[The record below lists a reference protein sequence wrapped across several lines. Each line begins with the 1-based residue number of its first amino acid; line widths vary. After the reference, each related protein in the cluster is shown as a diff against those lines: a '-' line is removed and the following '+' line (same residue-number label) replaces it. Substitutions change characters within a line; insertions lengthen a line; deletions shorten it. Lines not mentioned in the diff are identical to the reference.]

1 MTAATAAR
9 VLVADDDPGIR
20 ESTVEILSRLGYSV
34 AEAVDGDD
42 ASAKLADPTF
52 DALVLDVRMPGRDG
66 IAVLDD
72 CHPAT
77 PPPGVL
83 LVSAYDIEQR
93 TRADLGR
100 RVCKVLRK
108 PVPPPVLVE
117 AVAEAVR
124 VGRAARHE
132 RGD

>member
-1 MTAATAAR
+1 MTAAAAR

-20 ESTVEILSRLGYSV
+20 QSTAEILSRLGYSV

-42 ASAKLADPTF
+42 AWAQLADPTF

-66 IAVLDD
+66 LAVLDD
-72 CHPAT
+72 HEPAT

-93 TRADLGR
+93 TRLELGS

-108 PVPPPVLVE
+108 PVPPGLLVE
-117 AVAEAVR
+117 AVAEAVQ
-124 VGRAARHE
+124 VGRAARHVGE
-132 RGD
+132 G

>member
-1 MTAATAAR
+1 MTDAPR

-20 ESTVEILSRLGYSV
+20 ESTVEILTRLGYSV

-42 ASAKLADPTF
+42 ATAKLADHSL

-66 IAVLDD
+66 IAVLDSLD
-72 CHPAT
+72 PRP

-93 TRADLGR
+93 TRARLAG

-108 PVPPPVLVE
+108 PVPPPMLVD
-117 AVAEAVR
+117 AVAEAVQAA
-124 VGRAARHE
+124 RAARSDA
-132 RGD
+132 GG

>member
-1 MTAATAAR
+1 MTAAAAR

-20 ESTVEILSRLGYSV
+20 QSTAEILSRLGYSV

-42 ASAKLADPTF
+42 AWAKLADRTF

-66 IAVLDD
+66 LAVLDD
-72 CHPAT
+72 CEPTT

-93 TRADLGR
+93 TRLELGS

-108 PVPPPVLVE
+108 PVPPGVLVE
-117 AVAEAVR
+117 GVAEAVR
-124 VGRAARHE
+124 VGRAARHGPE
-132 RGD
+132 D